1 MASNTSTGIG
11 LFARAF
17 TVEGVDPND
26 PTAQLPPDAST
37 NGVYLNI
44 PLWESPSIEVGKRD
58 LLEIWV
64 LEPDVVLETLFYSN
78 PFPVPI
84 TIPARFH
91 LPPQY
96 LQRDGVISLR
106 YRVTLG
112 DNGNEDTALPQRFA
126 LRRQVPTNLAEP
138 VFPNATLWGYLNC
151 CSVPRMWDEVKVRV
165 PAQPGR
171 FKEHDD
177 CVLDWEGFYTL
188 NGIRAIPGTAGRF
201 VKTLS
206 KQEAESATGFDFSLG
221 PDKFEQYIAPM
232 GKQTPGG
239 TTGSARASYTLRRD
253 GVAIGRSTVG
263 LVKFDRV
270 VPGETFLCDREHDTC
285 KR

>member
-1 MASNTSTGIG
+1 MASTTSAGIG
-11 LFARAF
+11 LFAQAF

-44 PLWESPSIEVGKRD
+44 PLWESPSIEAGKSD

-64 LEPDVVLETLFYSN
+64 LEPGLPVETRFYSH

-84 TIPARFH
+84 TIPARFP

-96 LQRDGVISLR
+96 LQREGEISLR

-112 DNGNEDTALPQRFA
+112 DNGNEDTALPQRFT

-151 CSVPRMWDEVKVRV
+151 KSVPSMWEEIRVRIPPQAGKFERDDEC
-165 PAQPGR
+165 
-171 FKEHDD
+171 F
-177 CVLDWEGFYTL
+177 LDWESFRSL
-188 NGIRAIPGTAGRF
+188 NGVGAIPNTSTRF
-201 VKTLS
+201 TKRLTE
-206 KQEAESATGFDFSLG
+206 QEAANGFSFVLM
-221 PDKFEQYIAPM
+221 QYDRLIRPIE
-232 GKQTPGG
+232 GL
-239 TTGSARASYTLRRD
+239 GSALVSYSLYRNN
-253 GVAIGRSTVG
+253 GPVGKSAVG
-263 LVKFDRV
+263 LVKIDRV
-270 VPGETFLCDREHDTC
+270 IPGQKEFCGP
-285 KR
+285 